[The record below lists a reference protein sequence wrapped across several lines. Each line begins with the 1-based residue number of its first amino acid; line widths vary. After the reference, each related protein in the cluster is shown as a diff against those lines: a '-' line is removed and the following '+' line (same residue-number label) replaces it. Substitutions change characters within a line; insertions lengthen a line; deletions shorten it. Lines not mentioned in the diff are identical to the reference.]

1 MEASIQDSEEDK
13 ELREKSRRRSTL
25 ILILAFWAFAVLM
38 LSIRALLID
47 TAPFAV
53 LGPRRL
59 FAAVVGTILCL
70 GMARL
75 LWLLRGRSFPQRVVW
90 GVLGAFV
97 MSIAQTV
104 ATQSLNRV
112 IFPIRELGPLD
123 LAESG
128 QWALV
133 WLGYFLA
140 WTGTHLA
147 LTYHWESQDH
157 QRRAALLARTTR
169 EAQLAALRYQLNP
182 HFLFN
187 TLNSISSLV
196 GEERNADAERMLLNL
211 ATFLRSTL
219 ADEPSGTISLREEI
233 ELQRLYLD
241 IEQARFGDRLRV
253 EIDLPVELAGLRVPP
268 LILQPLV
275 ENAIRHGVAR
285 SEAPMTI
292 RIAASDGGDH
302 IAVQVEDD
310 SQAAATAPAG
320 GGGLG
325 HSNVRERLETHF
337 EGKARLEAGPRKVG
351 GYRASLEFP
360 RETL

>member
-1 MEASIQDSEEDK
+1 MEASIQESDEEK

-47 TAPFAV
+47 TAPLAV

-59 FAAVVGTILCL
+59 FAAIVGTILCL

-112 IFPIRELGPLD
+112 IFPIRELGPVD

-128 QWALV
+128 QWALA

-157 QRRAALLARTTR
+157 QRRAALLTRTTR

-233 ELQRLYLD
+233 ELQRL
-241 IEQARFGDRLRV
+241 
-253 EIDLPVELAGLRVPP
+253 
-268 LILQPLV
+268 
-275 ENAIRHGVAR
+275 
-285 SEAPMTI
+285 
-292 RIAASDGGDH
+292 
-302 IAVQVEDD
+302 
-310 SQAAATAPAG
+310 
-320 GGGLG
+320 
-325 HSNVRERLETHF
+325 
-337 EGKARLEAGPRKVG
+337 
-351 GYRASLEFP
+351 
-360 RETL
+360 